1 MVWHCEKLE
10 CHCKALK
17 TQSNPFGQME
27 TIIIITTLLFRRKFL
42 FYLHRV
48 DSFSQQIINLYHE
61 QLPMT
66 SSFLSRRGFIVSATV
81 EFFCFIYC
89 PVTSLISLKFW
100 TIWSK
105 ILRLLWFKYEF
116 LKYGHFCYPDKYAP
130 VLKRNKSF
138 KSTLCERNEN
148 LVNYSNYAS

>member
-61 QLPMT
+61 QLLMT
-66 SSFLSRRGFIVSATV
+66 YSFPSRRGFI
-81 EFFCFIYC
+81 EFFVLST
-89 PVTSLISLKFW
+89 VTSPISLKFW
-100 TIWSK
+100 TILSK
-105 ILRLLWFKYEF
+105 KFRLLWFKYDF
-116 LKYGHFCYPDKYAP
+116 LKFEYFVNQTKMHQFWQ
-130 VLKRNKSF
+130 RNKSF
-138 KSTLCERNEN
+138 KSTLYERNRN
-148 LVNYSNYAS
+148 LANYSNYA